1 MGFLKSKFACTNCI
15 LDNNYSNY
23 HLKILGNVFNKNV
36 TLTAFSEALILASI
50 NPQYNKR
57 LFIELQDMKMASSE
71 HVENML
77 RACCVLTQIAF
88 CSHFDIQDNCS
99 EFAIFMY

>member
-1 MGFLKSKFACTNCI
+1 MGKEVKE
-15 LDNNYSNY
+15 
-23 HLKILGNVFNKNV
+23 NV
-36 TLTAFSEALILASI
+36 TGKSFPEAFIFAST
-50 NPQYNKR
+50 NAQYDKIW
-57 LFIELQDMKMASSE
+57 FIALQDMKMASSE